1 MMRKL
6 YKPKKNPVLNLKKTD
21 NKVLPKTK
29 PTSAKNN
36 STELQQVTKFSKAK
50 TDTCNKME
58 FPEWGGSVCIKDT
71 NTSMVNT
78 CPIDN
83 WLVISYIILQ
93 LYPAIY
99 KGLSNMVAQPG
110 AKILLKLYEFYKQ
123 KKFNEAKWYMA
134 QLNNL
139 SAHITKEG
147 AVVKFFG
154 NEHNCFVRHI
164 ASLFRHTSIST
175 CSNENCPQK
184 VLITDSTSNPSFAE
198 LPCTSNNIQQSF
210 SPEIKCWFESGFHS
224 QCLLK
229 CTEQIPG
236 QADLYIMEGT
246 TE

>member
-1 MMRKL
+1 
-6 YKPKKNPVLNLKKTD
+6 
-21 NKVLPKTK
+21 
-29 PTSAKNN
+29 
-36 STELQQVTKFSKAK
+36 
-50 TDTCNKME
+50 
-58 FPEWGGSVCIKDT
+58 
-71 NTSMVNT
+71 
-78 CPIDN
+78 
-83 WLVISYIILQ
+83 
-93 LYPAIY
+93 
-99 KGLSNMVAQPG
+99 MVAQPG
-110 AKILLKLYEFYKQ
+110 AKTLLKLYEFYRQ

-147 AVVKFFG
+147 AVVNFFG

-184 VLITDSTSNPSFAE
+184 VLITDSTSNPSIAE
-198 LPCTSNNIQQSF
+198 LPCTSNNIQQSL
-210 SPEIKCWFESGFHS
+210 SREIKCWFEIGFHS

-236 QADLYIMEGT
+236 QADLYVMEGT